1 MVTTIDVQPGDLAA
15 RLRKAGLSGI
25 DTTTRRRAEYSS
37 DASNYRVVPLVVA
50 FPRSAD
56 EMAAALAVSRDLGVP
71 LVGRGAGTSI
81 AGNALSAGLVLDTS
95 RYLNR
100 VLSVDPE
107 RRTAVVE
114 PGTVLDSITAAAAP
128 FGLRFGP
135 DPSTHSRAT
144 IGGAIG
150 NNACGSRA
158 LRYGRSADN
167 VVALDVLTG
176 GGIRFTAG
184 RYGKDEPLPAA
195 APEAGLLTGLQ
206 ALTAGGLATIRTEFG
221 RFTRQVSGYS
231 MEHLLPENGF
241 DVARFLSGTEGT
253 LALTLGATVRLVDA
267 PRATALAVLGYPDMP
282 TAAEAVPGLLPHL
295 PVALEGLDSH
305 LVDVVRNRLGPAA
318 VPGLPR
324 GGGWLFAETAGD
336 TAQEAVA
343 AARKLAADGACL
355 DSAVF
360 TGAEAAALWRIR
372 EDGAGLGGR
381 TPAGAPAWP
390 GWEDS
395 AVPPASLGPYLRELA
410 ELMARHGLD
419 GLMYGHF
426 GDGWVHVRIDFP
438 LRDRPSVLRSF
449 TTDAAKL
456 AASYGGSASGEHGDG
471 RARGELLAEMYSGEA
486 IGLFGAVKNLFD
498 PANLLNPGVIVD
510 PAPLDA
516 NLRVPVAQPLRRELG
531 FAYPHDGGDFTTAV
545 HRCVGVGK
553 CRADTTA
560 SGGVMCPSYLATRD
574 EKDSTRG
581 RARVLQELANWTLVS
596 GWDAPEVSEALDL
609 CLSCKGCSSDC
620 PAGIDMATYKAEA
633 LYQRYRR
640 KLRPVSH
647 YSLGWLPRW
656 AALTTRSPGLARLAN
671 ASLRVAP
678 VAALAKRLGGIDRRR
693 DLPHFAAQSF
703 RQWFAA
709 RRPAS
714 AGGPTATG
722 GGWPASAGPAAGAG
736 DSAAGDS
743 AAGGGASARKPVYLW
758 VDTFTNAFSP
768 EVGQAAVTVL
778 EAAGYDVRITD
789 QNVCCGLTWISTGQL
804 DGARRQLRRTL
815 RALKPALDAGIPVV
829 GLEPSCT
836 AALRR
841 DAAELLPGERR
852 AAALTDSVK
861 TLAELLRATEG
872 WTPPDLSDIAGEQ
885 AAVAQPHCHQH
896 AVLGWDDDAALLR
909 DGGATVNAVGGC
921 CGLAG
926 NFGVERGHY
935 DVSVAVAETALL
947 PAVRAAGDGAT
958 VLADGFSCRTQL
970 DQLAG
975 VKGTHLAEL
984 LCARLT
990 PDDKPSA

>member
-1 MVTTIDVQPGDLAA
+1 MVTTTAATSPDELAGA
-15 RLRKAGLSGI
+15 LRKAGLAGI
-25 DTTTRRRAEYSS
+25 DTGTRRRAEYSS
-37 DASNYRVVPLVVA
+37 DASNYRVAPLAVA

-56 EMAAALAVSRDLGVP
+56 DLVAALAVCRELGVP
-71 LVGRGAGTSI
+71 LTGRGAGTSI
-81 AGNALSAGLVLDTS
+81 AGNALSSGLVLDTS
-95 RYLNR
+95 RYFNR

-107 RRTAVVE
+107 ARTAVVE
-114 PGTVLDSITAAAAP
+114 PGAVLDAITKAAAP
-128 FGLRFGP
+128 HGLRFGP
-135 DPSTHSRAT
+135 DPSTHSRCT

-167 VVALDVLTG
+167 VLALDVLTG
-176 GGIRFTAG
+176 TGLRFTAG
-184 RYGKDEPLPAA
+184 RYRKDEPPAA
-195 APEAGLLTGLQ
+195 APEADLLTGLR
-206 ALTAGGLATIRTEFG
+206 ALADGNLAAIRTEFG

-231 MEHLLPENGF
+231 LEHLLPENGF
-241 DVARFLSGTEGT
+241 DVAKFLSGTEGT

-267 PRATALAVLGYPDMP
+267 PKATALAVLGYPDMP
-282 TAAEAVPGLLPHL
+282 TAAEAVPGLLPHQ
-295 PVALEGLDSH
+295 PVALEGLDSRM
-305 LVDVVRNRLGPAA
+305 VDVFRARRGDAA

-336 TAQEAVA
+336 TVEEAVA

-355 DSAVF
+355 ESAVY
-360 TGAEAAALWRIR
+360 TGAQAAALWRIR

-395 AVPPASLGPYLRELA
+395 AVPPTSLGPYLRGLTEV
-410 ELMARHGLD
+410 MASHGVD
-419 GLMYGHF
+419 GLLYGHF
-426 GDGWVHVRIDFP
+426 GDGCVHVRIDFP
-438 LRDRPSVLRSF
+438 LRDRPQVLRSF

-471 RARGELLAEMYSGEA
+471 RARGELLPLMYSAES
-486 IGLFGAVKNLFD
+486 IGLMRGVKQLFD
-498 PANLLNPGVIVD
+498 PGNTLNPGIIVD

-516 NLRVPVAQPLRRELG
+516 DLRVPVALPLRRGLG
-531 FAYPHDGGDFTTAV
+531 FAYPHDDGDFTTAV
-545 HRCVGVGK
+545 HRCTGVGK

-560 SGGVMCPSYLATRD
+560 TGGVMCPSYLATRD

-581 RARVLQELANWTLVS
+581 RARVLQELANGSLVS
-596 GWDAPEVSEALDL
+596 GWDAPEVAEALDL

-633 LYQRYRR
+633 LYQKYRR
-640 KLRPVSH
+640 RLRPASH

-656 AALTTRSPGLARLAN
+656 AALTTRSPLLARMAN
-671 ASLRVAP
+671 ASLRIP
-678 VAALAKRLGGIDRRR
+678 SAAVLAKRLGGIDGRR
-693 DLPHFAAQSF
+693 DLPEFAGESF
-703 RQWFAA
+703 RRWFAS
-709 RRPAS
+709 RRLA
-714 AGGPTATG
+714 AA
-722 GGWPASAGPAAGAG
+722 AAAGTE
-736 DSAAGDS
+736 
-743 AAGGGASARKPVYLW
+743 RKPVYLW

-768 EVGQAAVTVL
+768 QVGKAAVAVL
-778 EAAGYDVRITD
+778 EAAGYDVRIASG
-789 QNVCCGLTWISTGQL
+789 NVCCGLTWISTGQL

-815 RALKPALDAGIPVV
+815 RALAPALDAGIPVV

-841 DAAELLPGERR
+841 DAGELLPGDRR
-852 AAALTDSVK
+852 AQALSGAVK

-872 WTPPDLSDIAGEQ
+872 WVPPDLSDISGSN
-885 AAVAQPHCHQH
+885 AAVAQPHCHSR
-896 AVLGWDDDAALLR
+896 AVLGWDADAAVLR
-909 DGGATVNAVGGC
+909 EAGATVSAVGGC

-947 PAVRAAGDGAT
+947 PAVREAVSAAESADSGNGAGPT

-970 DQLAG
+970 DHLAS
-975 VKGTHLAEL
+975 VKGIHLAEL
-984 LCARLT
+984 LASHLKADNSKKR
-990 PDDKPSA
+990 KVSQA